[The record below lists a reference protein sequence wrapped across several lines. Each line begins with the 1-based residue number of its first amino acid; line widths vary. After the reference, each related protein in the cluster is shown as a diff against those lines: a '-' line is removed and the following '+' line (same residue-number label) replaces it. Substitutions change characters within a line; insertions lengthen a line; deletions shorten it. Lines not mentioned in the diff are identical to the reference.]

1 VTAATPRLRLLPRE
15 LLVKTNPLDQ
25 GDWTYR
31 PVLGQIER
39 IRFSVIAGMLR
50 VRPHATRLLEVG
62 YGSGILLPELA
73 RHCNELHGVDVHT
86 AAAPVVERLGRVGV
100 TARLTTGDACA
111 LPYADASFDVVVVCS
126 AFEFVPDVPLAA
138 REVVRVLRTGGVA
151 LVITP
156 GSSPLLDLG
165 LKLLTGERAE
175 DTFEGRRGQV
185 VPALAAAGEVVE
197 EQRLPPLVGR
207 VLPVYRALAI
217 RKRDQ
222 RSV

>member
-1 VTAATPRLRLLPRE
+1 
-15 LLVKTNPLDQ
+15 
-25 GDWTYR
+25 
-31 PVLGQIER
+31 
-39 IRFSVIAGMLR
+39 MLR

-126 AFEFVPDVPLAA
+126 AFEFV
-138 REVVRVLRTGGVA
+138 RVLRTGGVA